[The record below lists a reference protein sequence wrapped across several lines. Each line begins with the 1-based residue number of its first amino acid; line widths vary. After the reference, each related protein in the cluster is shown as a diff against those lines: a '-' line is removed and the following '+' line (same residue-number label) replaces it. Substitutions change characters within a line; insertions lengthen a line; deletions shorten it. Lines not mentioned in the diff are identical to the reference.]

1 MGLGPGDGV
10 KSQWHPGW
18 MFADTEELELNGSN
32 TQVVTWPDTDLQP
45 NQIWK
50 LIPVKVESTST
61 PSHSSSETLG
71 LGSLPS
77 YDMDPAGQSSARAQH
92 TEESERDDF
101 GTIVTEVTT
110 ITTRRRYRVEDA

>member
-1 MGLGPGDGV
+1 M
-10 KSQWHPGW
+10 
-18 MFADTEELELNGSN
+18 
-32 TQVVTWPDTDLQP
+32 TWTYKEPQP

-50 LIPVKVESTST
+50 LIPVEVKGAPTT
-61 PSHSSSETLG
+61 PHSSSETLG

-77 YDMDPAGQSSARAQH
+77 YDVGSAGQSATRAQH
-92 TEESERDDF
+92 TEESERDDL